1 MPVEAQPMTW
11 PIATEYLRGANN
23 PWMRL
28 SSALKHDRVPFN
40 HHDDRQIALPH
51 DTYNLTVTC
60 TAAKRRN
67 VGLLPRLHLRPT
79 TCFTSE
85 WTKDCHLRIL
95 FECRSRSPF
104 QLTVN
109 PSRTPVVQS
118 LD

>member
-11 PIATEYLRGANN
+11 PISAEYLRGPNN

-28 SSALKHDRVPFN
+28 SPALKHDRVPFN
-40 HHDDRQIALPH
+40 HHDDRQLALAH
-51 DTYNLTVTC
+51 DTYDLTVTC

-79 TCFTSE
+79 PCFTSE
-85 WTKDCHLRIL
+85 RTKDGHLRIL
-95 FECRSRSPF
+95 FEYRSRAPF
-104 QLTVN
+104 QSPVN
-109 PSRTPVVQS
+109 PSRAAVVQS